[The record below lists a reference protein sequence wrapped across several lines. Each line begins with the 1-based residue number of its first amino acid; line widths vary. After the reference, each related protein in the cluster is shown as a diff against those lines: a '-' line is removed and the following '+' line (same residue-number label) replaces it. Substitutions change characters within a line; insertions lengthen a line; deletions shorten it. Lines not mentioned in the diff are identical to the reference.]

1 MQSLILPDSDGT
13 KIAVALSGGADSM
26 ALAHMLAHRKPSI
39 HIHALTVDHGLRPD
53 SAAEAASVA
62 KWVSKWPALTH
73 TILNWSGKKPA
84 TGIMD
89 AARKARYRLMADYC
103 RKGGITH
110 LALAHHGDDQAETF
124 FMRVAHGSGLDG
136 LAGMKPLQPYNDALT
151 LWRPLL
157 GYGHDDLVAY
167 CRAHKIKWVEDPS
180 NSNEAYTRARLRNV
194 LAQEGFS
201 PKRLGTTLARIDRA
215 QAALKTLAARLG
227 QAALKSRTATQ
238 YVYDLSLLRAEPFEL
253 VLRVLRDAIETL
265 GRRGAY
271 GPRLDRLEVLAA
283 GLLGSPQ
290 KTAVTLGGCVL
301 RVDPARMTLK
311 ILCEAT

>member
-26 ALAHMLAHRKPSI
+26 ALAHMLAHHKPSI
-39 HIHALTVDHGLRPD
+39 QIHALTVDHGLRPD

-62 KWVSKWPALTH
+62 KWVSKWPN
-73 TILNWSGKKPA
+73 TIHSVLNWTGKKPA

-89 AARKARYRLMADYC
+89 AARKARYRLMVDYC
-103 RKGGITH
+103 QKNCITH

-157 GYGHDDLVAY
+157 GMGHDDLVAY
-167 CRAHKIKWVEDPS
+167 CQTHKIKWIEDPS
-180 NSNEAYTRARLRNV
+180 NRNDAYTRARLRNV
-194 LAQEGFS
+194 LVQEGFS
-201 PKRLGTTLARIDRA
+201 PKRLCMTLARIERA
-215 QAALKTLAARLG
+215 QAALKILATRLG
-227 QAALKSRTATQ
+227 ERALKSRTVTQ
-238 YVYDLSLLRAEPFEL
+238 HVYDLSALKAEPFEL
-253 VLRVLRDAIETL
+253 VLRVMRDAVETL
-265 GRRGAY
+265 GNGGAY

-283 GLLGSPQ
+283 GLLEADK
-290 KTAVTLGGCVL
+290 KTATTLGGCVL
-301 RVDPARMTLK
+301 RVDPTRMTLK

>member
-1 MQSLILPDSDGT
+1 MQSLILPNGAVT

-26 ALAHMLAHRKPSI
+26 ALAHMLAFHKPAI
-39 HIHALTVDHGLRPD
+39 HIHALTVDHGLRAD

-62 KWVSKWPALTH
+62 EWVSKWPNTTH
-73 TILNWSGKKPA
+73 KVLNWSGKKAA
-84 TGIMD
+84 TGVMD

-103 RKGGITH
+103 RKSGITH

-136 LAGMKPLQPYNDALT
+136 LAGMKMLQPYNDTLT

-157 GYGHDDLVAY
+157 AHGHEDLVAY
-167 CRAHKIKWVEDPS
+167 CRAKKIKWVEDPS
-180 NSNEAYTRARLRNV
+180 NKNEAYTRARLRSA

-201 PKRLGTTLARIDRA
+201 PKRLGTTLARIERA
-215 QAALKTLAARLG
+215 QAALKILASRLG
-227 QAALKSRTATQ
+227 ETALKSHTATQ
-238 YVYDLSLLRAEPFEL
+238 SVYDLAVLKAEPFEL
-253 VLRVLRDAIETL
+253 VLRVIRDAIENL
-265 GRRGAY
+265 GRGGDY
-271 GPRLDRLEVLAA
+271 GPRLDRLEILVA
-283 GLLGSPQ
+283 GLLESDK